1 MLQGL
6 SILGS
11 PRNNGNNAQILTKLK
26 RNLSKEVK
34 FDSIKI
40 SDLDI
45 KPCLACGYCEENKGC
60 RIDDEMQKI
69 YPKFSEADLILVASP
84 LYFNTVSAQLKNLI
98 DRCQAFWANKLVLD
112 KPLINPDKKRLGY
125 FISTAGQKNNTTR
138 FKYVKGTIAIF
149 FKALDIDYQ
158 DNFFIGNI
166 DQNPIKKRSDISAEI
181 KKFTAQIKKDL
192 KQF

>member
-11 PRNNGNNAQILTKLK
+11 PRNDGNNAQILNKIK
-26 RNLSKEVK
+26 SDLSKEVQ
-34 FDSIKI
+34 FESLEI
-40 SDLDI
+40 SALDI
-45 KPCLACGYCEENKGC
+45 GPCLACGYCEENKGC
-60 RIDDEMQKI
+60 TIDDDMQKI
-69 YPKFSEADLILVASP
+69 YPKFSDADLILVASP

-98 DRCQAFWANKLVLD
+98 DRCQAFWANKLVLN

-125 FISTAGQKNNTTR
+125 FISTAGQKNNATR

-158 DNFFIGNI
+158 DNFFVGDI
-166 DQNPIKKRSDISAEI
+166 DQRPIEKRPDISTKI
-181 KKFTAQIKKDL
+181 DKFSTQILKEL